1 MDALTPF
8 NLPLSGMSQGIHA
21 FRFRVGQEFFSCFE
35 ASPLAE
41 GDLLVELACDKRPDM
56 LVLVFHLKGTVR
68 TACDRCLDEFD
79 LPLDAA
85 HQLLVKYDVHE
96 RDEAEVV
103 YIHRDTPR
111 FNVARFVYEFI
122 LLSMPMIVTHD
133 HGSGA
138 CNPEMLRYITT
149 EEELAERGA
158 EQVERTRKGDD
169 GDDSPWD
176 QLKDLIKNN

>member
-8 NLPLSGMSQGIHA
+8 NLPLSGMKQGMHA
-21 FRFRVGQEFFSCFE
+21 FHFRVDQDFFSCFE

-41 GDLLVELACDKRPDM
+41 GDLLVELTCDKRPDM

-79 LPLDAA
+79 LPLEAA

-133 HGSGA
+133 HGRGV

-149 EEELAERGA
+149 EEELAKRRTAQSEHPRG
-158 EQVERTRKGDD
+158 EDEG
-169 GDDSPWD
+169 DSPWD
-176 QLKDLIKNN
+176 QLKGLIENN